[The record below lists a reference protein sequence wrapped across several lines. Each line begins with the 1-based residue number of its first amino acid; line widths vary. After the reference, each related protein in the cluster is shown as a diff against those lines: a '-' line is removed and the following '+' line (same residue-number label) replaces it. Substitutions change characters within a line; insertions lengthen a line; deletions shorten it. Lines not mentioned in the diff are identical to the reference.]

1 MLDLHAQ
8 LKMELYN
15 KIERSCLTAPV
26 FCELILEN
34 GLKVLGR
41 RISPKYPIEVFT
53 FPNTVDMD
61 DYKSQKDNLISP
73 EFVDLFKVVA

>member
-1 MLDLHAQ
+1 MLDLRTQ

-15 KIERSCLTAPV
+15 KIDRSQLSTPV
-26 FCELILEN
+26 YCELILEN

-41 RISPKYPIEVFT
+41 RISPTYPIEVFT

-61 DYKSQKDNLISP
+61 DYKSQKANLISP
-73 EFVDLFKVVA
+73 EFVNLFKVVA